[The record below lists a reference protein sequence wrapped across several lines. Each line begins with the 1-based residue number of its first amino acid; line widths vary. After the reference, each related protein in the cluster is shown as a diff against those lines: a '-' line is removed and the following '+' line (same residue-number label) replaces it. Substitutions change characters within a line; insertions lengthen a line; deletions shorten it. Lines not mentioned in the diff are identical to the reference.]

1 MGGGAED
8 TVCASERHLRFSFPL
23 YLVMVEDWM
32 DWMDWRTGW
41 TDGMCNDA
49 VKGLKKNSG
58 K

>member
-32 DWMDWRTGW
+32 DWRTGW